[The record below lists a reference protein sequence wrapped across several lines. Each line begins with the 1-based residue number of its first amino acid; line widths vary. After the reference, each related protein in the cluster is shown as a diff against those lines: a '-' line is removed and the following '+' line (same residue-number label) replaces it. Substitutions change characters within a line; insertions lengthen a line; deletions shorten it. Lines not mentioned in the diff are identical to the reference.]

1 MIVSPRTSTATIKK
15 IGRSGDER
23 NLHDDRTSVLRMWAG
38 LQSARRFVIG
48 APRRYDKCM
57 AALSD
62 RYDGP
67 VVELRKI
74 AADDLGPILEEET
87 GDWRAAL
94 NWDFRPSADL
104 VRRFVHMQALG
115 GFAFMVNASQGS
127 RLAGYSYY
135 VCEEGKGLIGDLYMK
150 REHRT
155 PENETALLTAVLGAM
170 WHTPGVRR
178 IESQIMLLSSPMERT
193 VPYPKWFRAH
203 PREFLEVPLASILTL
218 SPRALP
224 AIRIAPWT
232 EPWQEATA
240 RLIARSY
247 QGHIDSLI
255 NDQYRSISG
264 ARRFLTNIVQYP
276 GCGTFFGPASYAGTD
291 IPGRELHGI
300 SLASLVA
307 SDIGHI
313 TQVCVA
319 PSDRGTGL
327 GYELVRQSLAALAAH
342 GCRIV
347 SLTVTAANESA
358 LSLYRSM
365 GFVKRRDFAAY
376 VWERR

>member
-1 MIVSPRTSTATIKK
+1 MRDKQ
-15 IGRSGDER
+15 
-23 NLHDDRTSVLRMWAG
+23 AG
-38 LQSARRFVIG
+38 PDVFHKPPA
-48 APRRYDKCM
+48 RYDECM

-67 VVELRKI
+67 VVELRRV
-74 AADDLGPILEEET
+74 AADDLSSILEEET
-87 GDWRAAL
+87 GEWRTSL
-94 NWDFRPSADL
+94 DWDFRPSADL

-115 GFAFMVNASQGS
+115 GFAFMANAG
-127 RLAGYSYY
+127 RAPMLAGYSYF
-135 VCEEGKGLIGDLYMK
+135 VCEEGKGLIGDLYVM
-150 REHRT
+150 REHRSLET
-155 PENETALLTAVLGAM
+155 ETALLNAVLAAM

-193 VPYPKWFRAH
+193 VPYPKWFRAYPRQFLEI
-203 PREFLEVPLASILTL
+203 PRESILSL
-218 SPRALP
+218 RPRNLAP
-224 AIRIAPWT
+224 FRIVLWT

-247 QGHIDSLI
+247 LGHIDSQI
-255 NDQYRSISG
+255 NDQYRTISG

-276 GCGTFFGPASYAGTD
+276 GCGSFFAPASYAATD
-291 IPGRELHGI
+291 VTGRELHGI
-300 SLASLVA
+300 SLSSLVA

-313 TQVCVA
+313 TQVCVD

-347 SLTVTAANESA
+347 SLTVTTANESA
-358 LSLYRSM
+358 LRLYQRM
-365 GFVKRRDFAAY
+365 GFMRRRDFAAY
-376 VWERR
+376 IWERR

>member
-1 MIVSPRTSTATIKK
+1 
-15 IGRSGDER
+15 
-23 NLHDDRTSVLRMWAG
+23 
-38 LQSARRFVIG
+38 
-48 APRRYDKCM
+48 M

-62 RYDGP
+62 RYEGP
-67 VVELRKI
+67 VVELRRV
-74 AADDLGPILEEET
+74 AADDLTPLLEEEA
-87 GDWRAAL
+87 GDWRAGL
-94 NWDFRPSADL
+94 DWDFRPSADL

-115 GFAFMVNASQGS
+115 GFAYMANSARGP

-135 VCEEGKGLIGDLYMK
+135 VCEEGKGLIGDLYVM
-150 REHRT
+150 REYRT
-155 PENETALLTAVLGAM
+155 AETEGALLNAVLGAM

-178 IESQIMLLSSPMERT
+178 IESQIMLLGSPMERV

-203 PREFLEVPLASILTL
+203 QRQFLEIPQASIL
-218 SPRALP
+218 ALP
-224 AIRIAPWT
+224 ARRLPQFRIGLWT

-247 QGHIDSLI
+247 QGHVDSSI

-276 GCGTFFGPASYAGTD
+276 GCGTFYGPASYAATD
-291 IPGRELHGI
+291 ITGHELHGI

-313 TQVCVA
+313 TQVCVDPA
-319 PSDRGTGL
+319 DRLTGL
-327 GYELVRQSLAALAAH
+327 GYELMRQSLAALAAH

-347 SLTVTAANESA
+347 SLTVTSANESA
-358 LSLYRSM
+358 LRLYQRM
-365 GFVKRRDFAAY
+365 GFAHRRDFAAY
-376 VWERR
+376 IWERR